1 MSIKTLKWGVLAS
14 GGICDYFVGDLLLD
28 PVSTRGV
35 KDVNHEVVGVASL
48 SGKGPAFLDRVYQK
62 ANRTDLI
69 KDIKVYSDYE
79 SLVADP
85 NVEIVY
91 VASPQSHHY
100 RHVKLCLEAGKH
112 VLCEKPFT
120 INEAQA
126 AALINLAKSKNLFL
140 MEARWVKFFDLF
152 QQVKKLVTEDKIL
165 GHVYRIHSD
174 FGEGFPDDP
183 DFRLQKP
190 ELGGGS
196 MLDLGVYPLTY
207 LSSLLW
213 DTEENKK
220 EFPRVVS
227 SFRWHPDVPVDE
239 DTTVILQFPKARA
252 TGLLTSNQKVN
263 LFRQGYHTIIYGE
276 KGEITIS
283 SSHTSRPESY
293 TIHLKDQEP
302 KTIVPNLPGWGMFWE
317 ADECAR
323 CIRDGKIESQ
333 VVSHEESLYTMRV
346 FDEAR
351 RQQDYKFPADIEAV
365 D

>member
-1 MSIKTLKWGVLAS
+1 MTVKTLRWGILAS
-14 GGICDYFVGDLLLD
+14 GNICTEFVGDLLLD
-28 PVSTRGV
+28 PASTRGV
-35 KDVNHEVVGVASL
+35 TDVAHEVAAVASL
-48 SGKGPAFLDRVYQK
+48 SGKGPSFLERVYSK
-62 ANRTDLI
+62 ANKLELI

-85 NVEIVY
+85 NVDIIY

-100 RHVKLCLEAGKH
+100 RHVKLSLNAGKH

-126 AALINLAKSKNLFL
+126 QALIDLAKSKKLFL

-152 QQVKKLVTEDKIL
+152 QQVRKLITEDRIL
-165 GHVYRIHSD
+165 GKVYKVCSD

-183 DFRLQKP
+183 NFRLQKA

-196 MLDLGVYPLTY
+196 MLDLGVYPLTFV
-207 LSSLLW
+207 SALLW
-213 DTEENKK
+213 DTPENQR
-220 EFPRVVS
+220 EFPQVVS
-227 SFRWHPDVPVDE
+227 SFRWHPDVAVDE
-239 DTTVILQFPKARA
+239 DTTIILQFPKARA
-252 TGLLTSNQKVN
+252 TGLVTSNQKVN

-276 KGEITIS
+276 KGELTIS
-283 SSHTSRPESY
+283 SSHTSRPDTF

-302 KTIVPNLPGWGMFWE
+302 KTFVPNLPGWGMFWE

-323 CIRDGKIESQ
+323 CIRDGKLESEI
-333 VVSHEESLYTMRV
+333 VSHEESLYTMRV

-351 RQQDYKFPADIEAV
+351 KQQDYKFPADIEAV